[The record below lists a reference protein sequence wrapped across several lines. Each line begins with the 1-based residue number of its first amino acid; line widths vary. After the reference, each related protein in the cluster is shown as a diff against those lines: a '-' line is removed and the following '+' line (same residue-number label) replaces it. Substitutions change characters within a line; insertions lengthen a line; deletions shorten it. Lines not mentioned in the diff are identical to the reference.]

1 MFNFSIIC
9 RTANVLHKAGYSRS
23 NAFVIAWAMEKGM
36 TTKVKGVSKENR
48 QTALQ
53 HLLRYAPQDVSI
65 RLDREPE
72 NLYDQDAIAVV
83 AAVRGRGAY
92 KMGYL
97 PRPVAAVLAPLM
109 DAGKAV
115 HSGFQGVRGGYLPG
129 MSYGLVIQVRI

>member
-1 MFNFSIIC
+1 MFNFSVIC
-9 RTANVLHKAGYSRS
+9 RMANALHKVGYSRS
-23 NAFVIAWAMEKGM
+23 NAFITAWAMEKGM

-53 HLLRYAPQDVSI
+53 HLLCYAQQDVSI

-72 NLYDQDAIAVV
+72 NLYNQDAIAVI

-97 PRPVAAVLAPLM
+97 PWRRLPLSLHRSWMQEKQFTAVFKEFAE
-109 DAGKAV
+109 DTCRV
-115 HSGFQGVRGGYLPG
+115 
-129 MSYGLVIQVRI
+129 